1 MGLFNFFNKKPSL
14 SVIELQND
22 LRILNDCASL
32 IEKTV
37 NPDVFFSRFDLY
49 YEKLSIL
56 ADAQKR
62 KIVVVKGDNIAK
74 KIFKAKYS
82 NRKS

>member
-37 NPDVFFSRFDLY
+37 NPDVFFSRFDF
-49 YEKLSIL
+49 L
-56 ADAQKR
+56 AYLQCEERSCKDNYNIQYKNQ
-62 KIVVVKGDNIAK
+62 VVVSRN
-74 KIFKAKYS
+74 
-82 NRKS
+82 